1 MIQNIFSN
9 RTGWVYKMIYIIIL
23 LTLVIVIGGAAHVWI
38 VHQIREAYTAE
49 VLELNQKLDSY
60 IEERGRLLN
69 NIDELVSVN
78 RAMVR
83 EINKNG

>member
-1 MIQNIFSN
+1 
-9 RTGWVYKMIYIIIL
+9 MIYIIIL
-23 LTLVIVIGGAAHVWI
+23 LTIVIVGGGAAHVWI
-38 VHQIREAYTAE
+38 VKQIRESYTAE

>member
-1 MIQNIFSN
+1 
-9 RTGWVYKMIYIIIL
+9 MIYIIIL
-23 LTLVIVIGGAAHVWI
+23 LTIVIIVGGSVHVWI
-38 VHQIREAYTAE
+38 VKQIRESYTAE
-49 VLELNQKLDSY
+49 VIELNQKLDSY